1 MRRTTVRRTAVAASA
16 ISLALL
22 VGACGSGETKAD
34 GDAKGGK
41 AADAAATKAVSQ
53 AELDKLALVES
64 DLKDHKIVEASKAD
78 IAAAKVVTTDK
89 AECKPLV
96 DAMAL
101 RSLGQPAATSLRK
114 VMALPPKPAKD
125 ASAEEK
131 MKAGLGAI
139 GGTITSDTLGSY
151 DGKGASEALAGLR
164 AAGEACADGF
174 SVIVG
179 KDKTKYTKVAPA
191 AYTAGDEAVAFTLTA
206 DLEGMTGTS
215 HLVAVQKGGMLAS
228 FYAQS
233 LTGKAEQPKAVI
245 DAQVAKLG

>member
-1 MRRTTVRRTAVAASA
+1 MRRTTVHRTAVAASA
-16 ISLALL
+16 LSLALL
-22 VGACGSGETKAD
+22 TGACGSGETKTD
-34 GDAKGGK
+34 DAKGGK
-41 AADAAATKAVSQ
+41 GDAAATKAVSQ
-53 AELDKLALVES
+53 TDLDKLVLAES
-64 DLKDHKIVEASKAD
+64 DLKDHKIVNASKAD

-101 RSLGQPAATSLRK
+101 RPLGRPAATSMRK
-114 VMALPPKPAKD
+114 VMAVPPKPAKD
-125 ASAEEK
+125 ASPEEK
-131 MKAGLGAI
+131 MKAGLGAL

-151 DGKGASEALAGLR
+151 DGKGATEALAGLR

-191 AYTAGDEAVAFTLTA
+191 TYTAGDEAVAFTLTA
-206 DLEGMTGTS
+206 DLEGMTGTA
-215 HLVAVQKGGMLAS
+215 HLVAVQKGGTLAS